1 MYQVFSHRQEEMANI
16 KKETVI
22 ITKGVFLVEKDFSR
36 GRESHLSIIL
46 LFYSKK

>member
-22 ITKGVFLVEKDFSR
+22 LTKGVLLGEKD
-36 GRESHLSIIL
+36 LS
-46 LFYSKK
+46 KRR